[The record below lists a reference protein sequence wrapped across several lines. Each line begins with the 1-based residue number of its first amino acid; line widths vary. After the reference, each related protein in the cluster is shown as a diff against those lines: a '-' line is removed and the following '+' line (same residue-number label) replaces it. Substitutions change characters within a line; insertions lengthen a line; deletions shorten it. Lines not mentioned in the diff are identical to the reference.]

1 MVQMTS
7 REFNHD
13 TAGAKRAAAEGPV
26 VVTDRG
32 QPSHVLLTYSDYL
45 ELAGLRLDFTDLLG
59 RPHGVEDVH
68 FEVPTNRELPR
79 PAEFA

>member
-1 MVQMTS
+1 MTS

-32 QPSHVLLTYSDYL
+32 HPSHVLLTYVDYV
-45 ELAGLRLDFTDLLG
+45 ELTGGRLDLTDLLG
-59 RPHGVEDVH
+59 RPDGVEHVR
-68 FEVPTNRELPR
+68 FEAPVNREVAV
-79 PAEFA
+79 PADFA